1 MHKKMGAN
9 QSKVQGLYLPAQSGK
24 TGKMNK
30 IMILNKHT
38 AELFGEGD
46 VNFILSSNNLVLAE
60 QTKSRVETALQKEEF
75 EHDADVFTW
84 RSGKKETV
92 SSAELYADILDGK
105 IDTVI
110 MCANGPR
117 IKHLVDTVQRLESS
131 RHFTKKIKIW
141 IDEADSSIQLWR
153 KYEHILALTKV
164 QKVTLVSATFTSIFK
179 RYGTIFILGYEVTH
193 PECYR
198 CLRDCNKV
206 EINLVGS
213 PIEYVRH
220 IVDLHGLA
228 KPGVCAFV
236 PGDTTQE
243 SHNEI
248 ASFLQE
254 RGFVVV
260 IINGAR
266 KEILV
271 PGKSAIQ
278 LDKYESSDDELNITL
293 AKLYHENHWDQLP
306 FAVTGHYCVGRGV
319 TFQSVPNEDHKGFLF
334 TDGIISPIADASTAY
349 QLMARLFGNIGKHPS
364 YKPCNIYS
372 THSMFSKVGKQ
383 ESCAI
388 HLPKMIHEESGMGAE
403 VGKEDVKRAMNATSV
418 KIDGYRIY
426 KEEEDV
432 RNVCKI
438 LGYHYKSTKDN
449 ANGFKETSLNAKKA
463 VASLTDAI
471 QKVPT
476 AYGMNDGEKTYRVY
490 YPCYVD
496 VKDKSTLRFVVIIR
510 PDTDKSKLA
519 ECDQTY
525 THL

>member
-46 VNFILSSNNLVLAE
+46 VNFIISSNNLVLAE

-293 AKLYHENHWDQLP
+293 AKLYHENHWDQFP

-403 VGKEDVKRAMNATSV
+403 VGMDDVLEAQRFDVESKWTLHVAEFTTLDAANTFLYSHGARRNNATKDGDFYKSSLTKKKDILNYDDAVATMSGWSKLSLFDVKPGGSIYGRMIICYKDVTDPSSV
-418 KIDGYRIY
+418 MFICRVI
-426 KEEEDV
+426 
-432 RNVCKI
+432 
-438 LGYHYKSTKDN
+438 
-449 ANGFKETSLNAKKA
+449 KK
-463 VASLTDAI
+463 
-471 QKVPT
+471 
-476 AYGMNDGEKTYRVY
+476 
-490 YPCYVD
+490 
-496 VKDKSTLRFVVIIR
+496 
-510 PDTDKSKLA
+510 
-519 ECDQTY
+519 
-525 THL
+525 